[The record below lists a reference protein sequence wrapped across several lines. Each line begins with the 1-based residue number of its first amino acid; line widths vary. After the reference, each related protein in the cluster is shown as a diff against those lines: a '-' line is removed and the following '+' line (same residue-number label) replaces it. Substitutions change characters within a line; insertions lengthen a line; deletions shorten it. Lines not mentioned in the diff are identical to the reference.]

1 MKELEDLLGRENIKY
16 NEPMYK
22 HTSFKVGG
30 PADMFVCVNTIE
42 KLKKTIQIAK
52 SEGIP
57 YIIVGNGSNILV
69 SDYGID
75 GMVIR
80 YNNDDVEIDEDF
92 GKNNKQKDED
102 SKLLYINDENA
113 VKMTCGAGALNGA
126 LAYKCFNNSITGF
139 EFAGGIPGTIGGAV
153 YMNAGAFGGEMSQI
167 VSKVKIMDL
176 DTMQIRILTN
186 LDIDFSYRYSIFQN
200 MKCVILEVE
209 LIMGKDDKVAIGNR
223 YQEIKKKRFETQPL
237 NVPSAGSIFK
247 RGEDFIPAKLIDE
260 AGLKGY
266 TIGGAQVSPKHAG
279 FIVNTGEASTK
290 DVMELIEFIKNEI
303 YKKYGVKLE
312 TEVRYIQ

>member
-1 MKELEDLLGRENIKY
+1 LKELEDLLGRENIKY

-80 YNNDDVEIDEDF
+80 YNNNDVEIDEDF

-113 VKMTCGAGALNGA
+113 VKMTCGAGVLNGA

-153 YMNAGAFGGEMSQI
+153 YMNA
-167 VSKVKIMDL
+167 
-176 DTMQIRILTN
+176 
-186 LDIDFSYRYSIFQN
+186 
-200 MKCVILEVE
+200 
-209 LIMGKDDKVAIGNR
+209 
-223 YQEIKKKRFETQPL
+223 
-237 NVPSAGSIFK
+237 
-247 RGEDFIPAKLIDE
+247 
-260 AGLKGY
+260 
-266 TIGGAQVSPKHAG
+266 
-279 FIVNTGEASTK
+279 
-290 DVMELIEFIKNEI
+290 
-303 YKKYGVKLE
+303 
-312 TEVRYIQ
+312 

>member
-1 MKELEDLLGRENIKY
+1 
-16 NEPMYK
+16 
-22 HTSFKVGG
+22 
-30 PADMFVCVNTIE
+30 
-42 KLKKTIQIAK
+42 
-52 SEGIP
+52 
-57 YIIVGNGSNILV
+57 
-69 SDYGID
+69 
-75 GMVIR
+75 
-80 YNNDDVEIDEDF
+80 
-92 GKNNKQKDED
+92 
-102 SKLLYINDENA
+102 
-113 VKMTCGAGALNGA
+113 MTCGAGALNGA

-186 LDIDFSYRYSIFQN
+186 LDIDFSYRHSIFQN

>member
-1 MKELEDLLGRENIKY
+1 
-16 NEPMYK
+16 
-22 HTSFKVGG
+22 
-30 PADMFVCVNTIE
+30 
-42 KLKKTIQIAK
+42 
-52 SEGIP
+52 
-57 YIIVGNGSNILV
+57 
-69 SDYGID
+69 
-75 GMVIR
+75 
-80 YNNDDVEIDEDF
+80 
-92 GKNNKQKDED
+92 
-102 SKLLYINDENA
+102 
-113 VKMTCGAGALNGA
+113 
-126 LAYKCFNNSITGF
+126 
-139 EFAGGIPGTIGGAV
+139 
-153 YMNAGAFGGEMSQI
+153 
-167 VSKVKIMDL
+167 
-176 DTMQIRILTN
+176 
-186 LDIDFSYRYSIFQN
+186 
-200 MKCVILEVE
+200 
-209 LIMGKDDKVAIGNR
+209 MGKDDKVAIGNR

>member
-1 MKELEDLLGRENIKY
+1 
-16 NEPMYK
+16 
-22 HTSFKVGG
+22 
-30 PADMFVCVNTIE
+30 
-42 KLKKTIQIAK
+42 
-52 SEGIP
+52 
-57 YIIVGNGSNILV
+57 
-69 SDYGID
+69 
-75 GMVIR
+75 
-80 YNNDDVEIDEDF
+80 
-92 GKNNKQKDED
+92 
-102 SKLLYINDENA
+102 
-113 VKMTCGAGALNGA
+113 MTCGAEALNGA

-176 DTMQIRILTN
+176 DTLQIRILTN
-186 LDIDFSYRYSIFQN
+186 LDISFSYRHSIFQN

>member
-1 MKELEDLLGRENIKY
+1 
-16 NEPMYK
+16 
-22 HTSFKVGG
+22 
-30 PADMFVCVNTIE
+30 
-42 KLKKTIQIAK
+42 
-52 SEGIP
+52 
-57 YIIVGNGSNILV
+57 
-69 SDYGID
+69 
-75 GMVIR
+75 
-80 YNNDDVEIDEDF
+80 
-92 GKNNKQKDED
+92 
-102 SKLLYINDENA
+102 
-113 VKMTCGAGALNGA
+113 MTCGAGALNGA

-176 DTMQIRILTN
+176 DTLQIRILTN
-186 LDIDFSYRYSIFQN
+186 LDISFSYRHSIFQN

>member
-80 YNNDDVEIDEDF
+80 YNNNDVEIDEDF

-176 DTMQIRILTN
+176 DTLQINILTN
-186 LDIDFSYRYSIFQN
+186 LDIGFSYRHSIFQN

>member
-303 YKKYGVKLE
+303 YKKYGIKLE

>member
-1 MKELEDLLGRENIKY
+1 
-16 NEPMYK
+16 
-22 HTSFKVGG
+22 
-30 PADMFVCVNTIE
+30 
-42 KLKKTIQIAK
+42 
-52 SEGIP
+52 
-57 YIIVGNGSNILV
+57 
-69 SDYGID
+69 
-75 GMVIR
+75 
-80 YNNDDVEIDEDF
+80 
-92 GKNNKQKDED
+92 
-102 SKLLYINDENA
+102 
-113 VKMTCGAGALNGA
+113 MTCGAGALNGA

-176 DTMQIRILTN
+176 DTLQIRILTN
-186 LDIDFSYRYSIFQN
+186 LDISFSYRHSIFQN

-290 DVMELIEFIKNEI
+290 DVMELIKFIKNEI

>member
-1 MKELEDLLGRENIKY
+1 M
-16 NEPMYK
+16 
-22 HTSFKVGG
+22 
-30 PADMFVCVNTIE
+30 
-42 KLKKTIQIAK
+42 
-52 SEGIP
+52 
-57 YIIVGNGSNILV
+57 
-69 SDYGID
+69 
-75 GMVIR
+75 
-80 YNNDDVEIDEDF
+80 
-92 GKNNKQKDED
+92 
-102 SKLLYINDENA
+102 
-113 VKMTCGAGALNGA
+113 
-126 LAYKCFNNSITGF
+126 
-139 EFAGGIPGTIGGAV
+139 
-153 YMNAGAFGGEMSQI
+153 
-167 VSKVKIMDL
+167 
-176 DTMQIRILTN
+176 TN
-186 LDIDFSYRYSIFQN
+186 LDISFSYRHSIFQN

>member
-80 YNNDDVEIDEDF
+80 YNNNDVEIDEDF
-92 GKNNKQKDED
+92 GKNNKQKYED

-176 DTMQIRILTN
+176 DTLQIRILIN
-186 LDIDFSYRYSIFQN
+186 LDIGFSYRHSIFQN

-290 DVMELIEFIKNEI
+290 DVMELIEFIKKEI